1 MQRLLLQLG
10 VGDMVYLFPY
20 AGDDRRAPARK
31 KAPPKPKIEKPQ
43 VDNEIVVQIPDHKN
57 ELMPVPMPG
66 SMWKIMKKVCDRHG
80 CKPSELAGH
89 GKEYKLV
96 FARREYCLRVRQET
110 RYSLSHIAKTIKKD
124 HTTVLHAINMAS
136 KGPAHYAPF
145 EKKKPP
151 RKEYEPYKI
160 ILEREYTVDF
170 SDRDRRVYKYMQEG
184 LNNQEIADAMGVR
197 VRQARDYKYQV
208 NCKLKRIEF
217 FNDLEK
223 NDD

>member
-1 MQRLLLQLG
+1 
-10 VGDMVYLFPY
+10 MVYLFPY
-20 AGDDRRAPARK
+20 AGDDRRPSVQKSAARRQ
-31 KAPPKPKIEKPQ
+31 KAKPKVEKSRV
-43 VDNEIVVQIPDHKN
+43 VDEIVTPILNHSS

-66 SMWKIMKKVCDRHG
+66 SMWTIMKEVCDRHD
-80 CKPSELAGH
+80 CKPSELAGN

-96 FARREYCLRVRQET
+96 YARREYCLRVRQET

-136 KGPAHYAPF
+136 KGPEHYAPF
-145 EKKKPP
+145 AKKKPP
-151 RKEYEPYKI
+151 RKAYEPYKI

-208 NCKLKRIEF
+208 NCKLKRIEY
-217 FNDLEK
+217 LEK
-223 NDD
+223 VD